1 MTTIFENRSFLFS
14 FSTQS
19 GEHSLEMYRLR
30 TDEELD
36 KILKKKQKRA
46 RKRREK

>member
-1 MTTIFENRSFLFS
+1 
-14 FSTQS
+14 
-19 GEHSLEMYRLR
+19 MYRLR

-46 RKRREK
+46 RKRREKWEGMYVM